1 MSLRIVRWV
10 ALLALDRAALLAE
23 LLLALLAELLLALL
37 AELLSTESL
46 GSAFR
51 VLFVGLMG
59 PCIAPKT
66 VGVKGALMSGGV
78 CSGLKGVGGRGSG
91 CENIGNRVVCSGSIT
106 NRSVTN
112 RSITYR
118 NVVTKS
124 GERVFEIFIL
134 GEKYQNFS

>member
-1 MSLRIVRWV
+1 VSLRIVRWV

-37 AELLSTESL
+37 AELLLALLSTESL

-66 VGVKGALMSGGV
+66 VGVTGALVSGGV

-91 CENIGNRVVCSGSIT
+91 CENIGNRVACSGSIT

-112 RSITYR
+112 RS
-118 NVVTKS
+118 VVTKS